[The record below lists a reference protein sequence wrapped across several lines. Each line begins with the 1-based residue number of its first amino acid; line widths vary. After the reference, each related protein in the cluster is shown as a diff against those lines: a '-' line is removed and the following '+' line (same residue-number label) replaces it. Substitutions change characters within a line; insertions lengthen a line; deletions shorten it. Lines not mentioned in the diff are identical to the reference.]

1 MKILKKI
8 ITLFLTFS
16 IVLSLSGRFSF
27 LPRAL
32 YWNNDEMIEQAIK
45 YSNIT
50 WLKELLSDCNN
61 DKLLQYFEKA
71 LTSST
76 SNSRFSFADIFY
88 KMGLSFGNYP
98 IVAHTSKRLSYDETL
113 YLLKLGADPNVKD
126 SDSYSP
132 LYYALENASGQW
144 EASGYY
150 LSKLLIEYGAEPYPE
165 MFRNEYEGDPERNVG
180 NGAYRQ
186 IAHSPMTARFLLG
199 LLLESGQESGLPK
212 AVEYAVL
219 GKCEKSLNELK
230 NGNTVSDVDMG
241 LISYYFGY
249 FGTMEQYQAFADF
262 WGKYAKPPAS
272 CVAGAG
278 NAEVL
283 KRLYLDKDPNNAD
296 SKEFVLDFSSCG
308 ILISAMQMEQIDVMK
323 LLLSYESINHQWTNE
338 VWLRAFYGGYEGFCL
353 LYDFWEANVDGGFK
367 EELIE
372 QFYPD
377 RGMTSKDKYKKI
389 DFLFDKGYD
398 CRYVSFDYCNSD
410 TINYLYKKGRPLMPD
425 DLEWAAYD
433 GSYDEIKAVIE
444 KGIDVEYTFSF
455 DIRSSR
461 DIKIKYDNN
470 TILYEYD
477 GYSDVGKGFMTY
489 EDLCNSTVANNG
501 LSIYAKRHLPETLQ
515 YVIDQGLEL
524 PDDCLLNAYQYSAAN
539 VKVLLENGANTK
551 IKADVIPAGS
561 MRSGAIKRGEFTLK
575 EYFEAYNRPDLVK
588 LIDEYD

>member
-16 IVLSLSGRFSF
+16 IVLSLSGCFSF

-32 YWNNDEMIEQAIK
+32 YWNKDEMIEQAIK

-71 LTSST
+71 LTSGT

-88 KMGLSFGNYP
+88 KMGLSFGDYP

-126 SDSYSP
+126 SNGYSP

-165 MFRNEYEGDPERNVG
+165 MFRNEYEGAPERNVG

-199 LLLESGQESGLPK
+199 VLLESGQKSGLPK
-212 AVEYAVL
+212 SVEYAVL
-219 GKCEKSLNELK
+219 GECEKSLNELK

-278 NAEVL
+278 NTEVL

-489 EDLCNSTVANNG
+489 EDLCNSAVTNNG

-524 PDDCLLNAYQYSAAN
+524 PDDCLLDAYQYSAAN
-539 VKVLLENGANTK
+539 VRVLLENGANTK
-551 IKADVIPAGS
+551 IKADEIPNGS
-561 MRSGAIKRGEFTLK
+561 MKSGSIKRGEFTLK